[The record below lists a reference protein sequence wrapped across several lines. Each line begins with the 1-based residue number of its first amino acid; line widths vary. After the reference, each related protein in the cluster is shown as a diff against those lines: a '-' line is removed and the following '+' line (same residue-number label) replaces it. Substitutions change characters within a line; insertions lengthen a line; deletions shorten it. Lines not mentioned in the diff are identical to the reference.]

1 MKDNPDEF
9 HLLTSSNNEL
19 EICINDNLVNSNRCE
34 KLLLPMIDIAN

>member
-19 EICINDNLVNSNRCE
+19 EICINNLVNSNRCE
-34 KLLLPMIDIAN
+34 KLLSPMIDIAN